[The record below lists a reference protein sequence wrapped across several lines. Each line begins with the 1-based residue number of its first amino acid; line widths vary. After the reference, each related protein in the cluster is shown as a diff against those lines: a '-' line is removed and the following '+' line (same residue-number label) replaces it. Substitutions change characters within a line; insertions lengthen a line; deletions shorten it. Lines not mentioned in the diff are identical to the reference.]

1 MTLDLGDMVAVATSA
16 AIVAA
21 LVSMGAVKIAP
32 NFARWGINKVAGMF
46 R

>member
-1 MTLDLGDMVAVATSA
+1 MTIDFGDMVAIASSA

-21 LVSMGAVKIAP
+21 LVSMGVVKIAP
-32 NFARWGINKVAGMF
+32 NFAKWGINKVAGMF